1 MNRTGIQLSFDT
13 TFIHVSLMVE
23 WVFPSLKQI
32 FASGDPLVAGFESR
46 PRWNFSLER
55 ETNFSHQRGP
65 LADILRFM

>member
-13 TFIHVSLMVE
+13 TFIHVSHMVE

-46 PRWNFSLER
+46 PRRNFS
-55 ETNFSHQRGP
+55 
-65 LADILRFM
+65 